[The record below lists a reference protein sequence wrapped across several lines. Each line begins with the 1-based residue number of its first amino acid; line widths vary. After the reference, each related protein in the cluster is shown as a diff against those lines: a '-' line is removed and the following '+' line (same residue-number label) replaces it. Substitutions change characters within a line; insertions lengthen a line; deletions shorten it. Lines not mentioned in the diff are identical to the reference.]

1 MKLKSVNLE
10 CMDCLVSFIQYL
22 LSSSKDTLKSPGFD
36 NMLLGFD
43 TDLEYNSLLHNI
55 GSSFP
60 ELEYFDVDPYRH

>member
-10 CMDCLVSFIQYL
+10 CMHYLASFIQYL
-22 LSSSKDTLKSPGFD
+22 LSSSKDTLKSLGLD

-43 TDLEYNSLLHNI
+43 TGLRYNSLLHNI

-60 ELEYFDVDPYRH
+60 ELGYFDVDP